1 MPDEDLFKSVVEKD
15 RLALSCEVSKVDAI
29 VLWYKD
35 GVEMQ
40 PGDDVTVEVDG
51 ARRSL
56 ILKCAQ
62 PADTGT
68 YTCRAGDTAL
78 MFKVNIRGNDSCNS
92 HENDSD

>member
-1 MPDEDLFKSVVEKD
+1 MPGEDLFKSVVEQD
-15 RLALSCEVSKVDAI
+15 RLTLSCEVSKVDAT
-29 VLWYKD
+29 VQWYKD

-40 PGDDVTVEVDG
+40 PGDDVAIEADG

-62 PADTGT
+62 LADTGT

-78 MFKVNIRGNDSCNS
+78 MFKVNIRGNDSRNS
-92 HENDSD
+92 RENDSD